1 MNIYLLVFV
10 FVWVWIGKAGS
21 KLPSTNAKEA
31 TANKKLKL
39 HTEMKQNKSEQNQI
53 DNNAENEDDIE
64 KKYDDETSS
73 TEAINCVSPDIDD

>member
-1 MNIYLLVFV
+1 
-10 FVWVWIGKAGS
+10 
-21 KLPSTNAKEA
+21 
-31 TANKKLKL
+31 
-39 HTEMKQNKSEQNQI
+39 MKQNKSEQNQI